1 MSVLEMFRT
10 YTSQIISY
18 PTDKDGLVV
27 EYVQEDCARRVKKG
41 FPLPKLLYII
51 PSFHNPTGNTLSLS
65 RRKVLVALAEK
76 YHFLILE
83 DDAYGELYFKEQ
95 LPTLQSLDQ
104 WGRVIYLGSLSK
116 TVAPGLRVG
125 WAFGPQPLMKTVQML
140 NAERINPFAWALTAS
155 YLEHIDYHRHLTW
168 LRAHYCARCQCMLQH
183 LAQIMPA
190 SVQWGQP
197 DGGYFLWLTL
207 NEAIDTRQLL
217 RHALAEGVSFVPGS
231 YFYADSEQGQSQL
244 RLSFSWLAEGEMQRG
259 IERLKQAILLQREN
273 IKKGDLYDI

>member
-1 MSVLEMFRT
+1 M
-10 YTSQIISY
+10 
-18 PTDKDGLVV
+18 
-27 EYVQEDCARRVKKG
+27 
-41 FPLPKLLYII
+41 
-51 PSFHNPTGNTLSLS
+51 
-65 RRKVLVALAEK
+65 
-76 YHFLILE
+76 
-83 DDAYGELYFKEQ
+83 Q
-95 LPTLQSLDQ
+95 LPQWFFQQLQASTDGFLRAVEQIPQERRALPPRPNRWSVARIIYHMKCYDQFILDYCAYRGMIQ
-104 WGRVIYLGSLSK
+104 GDIVITCGSTQAIEACATALLDRFDV
-116 TVAPGLRVG
+116 VAVEAPTY
-125 WAFGPQPLMKTVQML
+125 METVQML

-155 YLEHIDYHRHLTW
+155 YLEHIDYHRRLTW

-217 RHALAEGVSFVPGS
+217 RHALGEGVSFVPGS

-273 IKKGDLYDI
+273 RKKGDLYDI